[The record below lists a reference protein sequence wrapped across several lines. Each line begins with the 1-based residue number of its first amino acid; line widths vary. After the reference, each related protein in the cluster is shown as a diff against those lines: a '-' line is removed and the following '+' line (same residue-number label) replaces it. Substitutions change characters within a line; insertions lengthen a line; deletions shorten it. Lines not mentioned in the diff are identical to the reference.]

1 MPPQIQLI
9 SVREETLHHLCLSL
23 TIEVRTRGG
32 WGGREEAVSLPALTD
47 GICRGI
53 TPLAILS
60 HKFQV
65 QVSLRSKQVL
75 QSKTPS
81 LMTSLS
87 AMLPV
92 PLLESQVSDA
102 SISAIRKKS
111 MSIHSIHLCIT
122 RHSHEGDRPDITY
135 EHQET
140 TGKSTIIWIPKHPL
154 PCCRYTYMLLCLPS
168 GR

>member
-1 MPPQIQLI
+1 MPLQIQLI

-23 TIEVRTRGG
+23 TTEVRTRGG
-32 WGGREEAVSLPALTD
+32 WGMRGEEAVSLPALTD
-47 GICRGI
+47 GVYRGI

-75 QSKTPS
+75 QSKTSS

-111 MSIHSIHLCIT
+111 MSVHSIHLCIT
-122 RHSHEGDRPDITY
+122 RHSHEGDRLDITY
-135 EHQET
+135 EHQDT
-140 TGKSTIIWIPKHPL
+140 NGKSTII
-154 PCCRYTYMLLCLPS
+154 
-168 GR
+168 